1 MTESFGDARIDWVVC
16 IHKNKCACVFVSVC
30 ICTVFHIIKKEK
42 QNLTNQ
48 QHGVETPFGN
58 RQTSLGFHEKQQS
71 SYLVME

>member
-1 MTESFGDARIDWVVC
+1 MRVC
-16 IHKNKCACVFVSVC
+16 QCLH
-30 ICTVFHIIKKEK
+30 VFHIIKKEK

-58 RQTSLGFHEKQQS
+58 RQTPLGFHEKQQS